1 MKVLGVS
8 RKTALLSAVLIAPL
22 AIVVVLMWLIA
33 QAIDDQVAR
42 SEHGSSPPQPP
53 AAGAPPANP

>member
-42 SEHGSSPPQPP
+42 AEHGGSPTPSPS
-53 AAGAPPANP
+53 AGAPPAGP